1 MIEQVKSSIT
11 KAFEHFNQND
21 GIAMK
26 DIRIKI
32 VKNNGELEY
41 ALMSSTNVVRPT
53 TLKEMI
59 GAMNSML
66 VKSTLHSSMA
76 KIIKDNGLD
85 ERMANLRLY
94 PLGDNSPSSYLYNQ
108 GKPLK
113 QIDIGTLIN

>member
-11 KAFEHFNQND
+11 KAFERFNQKD

-32 VKNNGELEY
+32 VKNNGALEY
-41 ALMSSTNVVRPT
+41 TLMNKIDVVRPT
-53 TLKEMI
+53 SLTEMI
-59 GAMNSML
+59 GAMNSVL
-66 VKSTLHSSMA
+66 AKSTLHSSME
-76 KIIKDNGLD
+76 KLIKENGLD

-108 GKPLK
+108 GQPLK
-113 QIDIGTLIN
+113 QIDISTLIN